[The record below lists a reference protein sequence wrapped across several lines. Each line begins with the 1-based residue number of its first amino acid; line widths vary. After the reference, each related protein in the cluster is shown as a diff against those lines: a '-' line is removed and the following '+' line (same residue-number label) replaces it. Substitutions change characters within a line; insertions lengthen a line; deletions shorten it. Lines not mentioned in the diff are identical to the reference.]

1 MGDPMEKNKKMVA
14 AISAVLNYLKEEEE
28 IICICMQAAAQLQPQ
43 ALPAPAPAVAFS
55 QWGVSGRIQQMQL
68 RNMMQM
74 KTFHR

>member
-14 AISAVLNYLKEEEE
+14 AVSAVLNYLKEEEE
-28 IICICMQAAAQLQPQ
+28 IMCICMQAAAQLQPE

-55 QWGVSGRIQQMQL
+55 QWGVSGRMQQMQL